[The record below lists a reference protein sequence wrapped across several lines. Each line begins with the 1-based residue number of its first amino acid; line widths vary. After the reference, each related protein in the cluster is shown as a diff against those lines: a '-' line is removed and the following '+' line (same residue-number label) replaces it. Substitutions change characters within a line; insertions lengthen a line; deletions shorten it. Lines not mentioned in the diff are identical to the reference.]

1 MTAASWLGLT
11 LLALAASA
19 VSAVEPGDAPS
30 PKQAQGQGQGQTR
43 DRDVFVD
50 RAAETGLDFV
60 HFNGMTGDLNF
71 AEMMGQGAALVDYDG
86 DGDLDAYMVQGNYLD
101 DGKKEPVIF
110 PPKYPLPLTDRLYR
124 NDSYLGP
131 DGKLV
136 VRFTDVTDRSGD
148 LGTGY
153 GMGVTAGDYD
163 NDGWMDLYITNLGSN
178 QLLHNRGDGTF
189 EDVTAKT
196 GTDDNRWSVP
206 AVFFDYDRDGWLDL
220 YVGNYVDFRTAT
232 NKPCSTPEGARDYC
246 GPSAFNPEPDRLFH
260 NRGDGTFED
269 VTVSS
274 KLATELGSALGAT
287 AADFDGDG
295 WVDLYVGNDG
305 MANQL
310 WLNQHDGT
318 FENGALLGG
327 CAVNAMGQPEA
338 SMGVVTG
345 DLDGNG
351 TEDLFMTHLERET
364 NTVYLNDGHGIFED
378 RSQQTGL
385 GTPSWRFTGFGTAL
399 VDYDG
404 DGLPDLFVA
413 NGAVTLLWDE
423 VRAGDTYALHQTNS
437 LYHNLGGGHFKEV
450 TDQAGEFFK
459 LSEVSRGVAMGDVD
473 EDGDSDLLMANSAG
487 PARLL
492 FDQIAQDQPWLGL
505 RLVGAPGGR
514 GGVRDMLGARAI
526 LTREGAPPLYREA
539 RTCGSYAS
547 SNDPR
552 VLFGLGKGADV
563 ESVRLDWPDGTSEEW
578 YGLEVG
584 RYTTLY
590 EGTGTPAS

>member
-1 MTAASWLGLT
+1 MPGRRIVKSAAAALRLGCGLA
-11 LLALAASA
+11 LLALAGPALPAAPA
-19 VSAVEPGDAPS
+19 VAPDLF
-30 PKQAQGQGQGQTR
+30 A
-43 DRDVFVD
+43 D
-50 RAAETGLDFV
+50 RAAEMGLDFV
-60 HFNGMTGDLNF
+60 HFNGMSGRLNF
-71 AEMMGQGAALVDYDG
+71 AEMMGQGAALVDYDN
-86 DGDLDAYMVQGNYLD
+86 DGDLDVYMVQGNLLG
-101 DGKKEPVIF
+101 DGTTVADVTY

-124 NDSYLGP
+124 NDTYLRP
-131 DGKLV
+131 DGTQV
-136 VRFTDVTDRSGD
+136 VHFTDVTEQSGD

-163 NDGWMDLYITNLGSN
+163 NDGWVDLYITNFGSN

-196 GTDDNRWSVP
+196 GTDDPRWSVP

-220 YVGNYVDFRTAT
+220 YVGNYVEFRAAT
-232 NKPCSTPEGARDYC
+232 NKPCSSPQGGRDYC
-246 GPSAFNPEPDRLFH
+246 GPSSFNPEPDRLFH

-269 VTVSS
+269 VTATS
-274 KLATELGSALGAT
+274 KIISEYGSALGAT

-295 WVDLYVGNDG
+295 WVDLYVANDG
-305 MANQL
+305 MANEL

-318 FENGALLGG
+318 FEDGALLGG

-364 NTVYLNDGHGIFED
+364 NTIYLNDGHGIFED

-399 VDYDG
+399 IDYDN
-404 DGLPDLFVA
+404 DGLQDLFVA
-413 NGAVTLLWDE
+413 NGAVTLLLDE

-437 LYHNLGGGHFKEV
+437 LYHNLGGGHFEEV
-450 TDQAGEFFK
+450 TAKGGKVFE

-473 EDGDSDLLMANSAG
+473 EDGDSDLLVANSAG
-487 PARLL
+487 PVRLL
-492 FDQIAQDQPWLGL
+492 VDQVAQDVPWLGL
-505 RLVGAPGGR
+505 RLVGAAGKG
-514 GGVRDMLGARAI
+514 GGVRDMLGARAT
-526 LTREGAPPLYREA
+526 LYRKGAPTLYREA
-539 RTCGSYAS
+539 RSCGSYAS

-552 VLFGLGKGADV
+552 VLFGLGPKSGEGADV
-563 ESVRLDWPDGTSEEW
+563 EKVRVDWPDGRSEEW
-578 YGLEVG
+578 TGVEVG
-584 RYTTLY
+584 RYTTLF
-590 EGTGTPAS
+590 EGTGEPAS

>member
-1 MTAASWLGLT
+1 
-11 LLALAASA
+11 
-19 VSAVEPGDAPS
+19 
-30 PKQAQGQGQGQTR
+30 
-43 DRDVFVD
+43 
-50 RAAETGLDFV
+50 
-60 HFNGMTGDLNF
+60 
-71 AEMMGQGAALVDYDG
+71 MMGQGAALVDYDG
-86 DGDLDAYMVQGNYLD
+86 DGDLDVYMVQGTMLGE
-101 DGKKEPVIF
+101 GKTVADATF

-124 NDSYLGP
+124 NDTSAGP
-131 DGKLV
+131 DGAPV
-136 VRFTDVTDRSGD
+136 VRFTDVTARSGD

-163 NDGWMDLYITNLGSN
+163 NDGWIDLYITNFGGSN
-178 QLLHNRGDGTF
+178 QMLHNRGDGTF
-189 EDVTAKT
+189 EDATAKT
-196 GTDDNRWSVP
+196 GTDDPRWSVP

-220 YVGNYVDFRTAT
+220 YVGNYVDFRAAT
-232 NKPCSTPEGARDYC
+232 EKPCSTPAGARDYC
-246 GPSAFNPEPDRLFH
+246 GPSAFDPEPDRLFH

-269 VTVSS
+269 VTASS
-274 KLATELGSALGAT
+274 KIASELGPALGAT

-295 WVDLYVGNDG
+295 WVDLYVANDG

-310 WLNQHDGT
+310 WLNRHDGT
-318 FENGALLGG
+318 FQDGALLGG
-327 CAVNAMGQPEA
+327 CAVNAMGQAEA

-345 DLDGNG
+345 DLDGDG

-404 DGLPDLFVA
+404 DGLQDVFVA

-423 VRAGDTYALHQTNS
+423 VRAGDAYALHQTNS
-437 LYHNLGGGHFKEV
+437 LYHNLGGGRFEEV
-450 TDQAGEFFK
+450 TDKAGKVFE

-473 EDGDSDLLMANSAG
+473 EDGDSDLLVANSAG

-492 FDQIAQDQPWLGL
+492 VDQASRETPWLGL
-505 RLVGAPGGR
+505 RLVGMPAGEGA
-514 GGVRDMLGARAI
+514 VRDMLGARAV
-526 LTREGAPPLYREA
+526 LERPGAPTLLRDA

-552 VLFGLGKGADV
+552 VLFGLGPDLARGAEV
-563 ESVRLDWPDGTSEEW
+563 ERVRVDWPDGRSEAW
-578 YGLEVG
+578 SGLPVG
-584 RYTTLY
+584 RYAILY
-590 EGTGTPAS
+590 EGPGAPAS